1 MKPDGS
7 KEFGHFGKEIEDAT
21 GGKVLAKGIRL
32 QVGFS
37 RVANGKETGFGI
49 IHIKKRESQLKKLGY
64 NNAEEYIL
72 DIINNFSIIYDLGGG
87 RIKLASVG
95 SKFNVMP
102 LDLELKGDRNGYY
115 TVATAIPKNT
125 KRMQKEAG
133 KKIFD
138 RSASPSSTTGNG
150 AVQDGGNRK
159 NAGSIPQSATEKSNL
174 PASTNNIDE
183 ISKNVNNKPDL
194 DLTTGK
200 SVEASKGKSLPQI
213 LIVRRNRWRPV
224 CGWIALFEEILL
236 FLSFC

>member
-1 MKPDGS
+1 MHICNKIWRICNARYSRQTSDGPWRTSVARDFIVKPDGS

-72 DIINNFSIIYDLGGG
+72 DIINHFSIIYDLGGG

-115 TVATAIPKNT
+115 TVVTAIPQNT

-133 KKIFD
+133 KKILI
-138 RSASPSSTTGNG
+138 G
-150 AVQDGGNRK
+150 AH
-159 NAGSIPQSATEKSNL
+159 PHPPL
-174 PASTNNIDE
+174 PAMERFKMVVIEKT
-183 ISKNVNNKPDL
+183 PDL
-194 DLTTGK
+194 FHRAQPKNLTCLL
-200 SVEASKGKSLPQI
+200 LPI
-213 LIVRRNRWRPV
+213 I
-224 CGWIALFEEILL
+224 
-236 FLSFC
+236 

>member
-115 TVATAIPKNT
+115 TVVTAIPKNT

-150 AVQDGGNRK
+150 ARFKMVV
-159 NAGSIPQSATEKSNL
+159 IEK
-174 PASTNNIDE
+174 T
-183 ISKNVNNKPDL
+183 PDL
-194 DLTTGK
+194 FHRAQPKNLTCLL
-200 SVEASKGKSLPQI
+200 LPI
-213 LIVRRNRWRPV
+213 I
-224 CGWIALFEEILL
+224 
-236 FLSFC
+236 

>member
-1 MKPDGS
+1 MHICNKIWRICNARYSRQTSGGPRRTSVARDFIVKPDGS

-37 RVANGKETGFGI
+37 RVANGKKTGFGI

-115 TVATAIPKNT
+115 TVVTAIPKNT

-159 NAGSIPQSATEKSNL
+159 T
-174 PASTNNIDE
+174 
-183 ISKNVNNKPDL
+183 PDL
-194 DLTTGK
+194 FHRAQPKNLTCLL
-200 SVEASKGKSLPQI
+200 LPI
-213 LIVRRNRWRPV
+213 I
-224 CGWIALFEEILL
+224 
-236 FLSFC
+236 